1 MKVIT
6 CHIEPDFD
14 AIASAIAA
22 KLLFRDAI
30 VVFPNLPKRSKK
42 SFLIQSTI
50 YAYAD
55 VQKVDLDKI
64 DTLIVVDTHQK
75 SRIGEFS
82 KIVDKVKVICFDH
95 HTDGDINCSELYCKK
110 TGANTT
116 QIVMKLK
123 EQNIDFSAEEAT
135 LFMLGIYEDTGK
147 LLYPSTTVHDFE
159 ICAYLLEKGAKLDIV
174 SSVLEETIE
183 ESQVYLLNELIKNAR
198 IFEYNN
204 ISIMLSFAQY
214 SEYVSD
220 VANIVNTFLSM
231 KKTDAVICVFR
242 MQSRIFIIGRS
253 ANTKVDVARILKTFG
268 GGGHSLAASAT
279 VKDLTLIETLD
290 EVTLAIRESFLFIT
304 KAKDIMSTPA
314 KCVEKN
320 DTVFYCNEIMAKY
333 GVNSLVV
340 LNEGELVGIVS
351 RPTLQRA
358 IYHNYA
364 NEPVEKFMV
373 TDFYTVSEDV
383 DLSKIKTIII
393 DQKQRI
399 IPVVRNEKVVGVLTR
414 TNILNLI
421 NQTEQKLM
429 RKTLKVDLKLKN
441 KLDEKT
447 YNFFKIISEV
457 ALKLKMKAYA
467 VGGMVRDLVMDMPIK
482 DIDIVIEG
490 NAIEFAKEFA
500 KITEGKLITHD
511 EFKTAS
517 VIKDG
522 EKIDFA
528 TARQEYYD
536 EVSSGLPHVEES
548 SLKLDLYRRDFT
560 INTLAV
566 SLNENFGELID
577 YFGGMK
583 DIKDKK
589 IRILHNLSFIED
601 PTRVLR
607 ALRFAEKF
615 NFLLGQQTEKLMKN
629 ALELGVLNT
638 VSKNRLFL
646 ELSLILKEEKV
657 VGILK
662 RINDYKIFKYLHK
675 EFYID
680 ESCFALIEAAKD
692 FVKMCTFFCP
702 VTFKIEAIYFSIL
715 KFCFRKKFNLVS
727 VLGITDDKMEKIYQQ
742 MIQINVFLSK
752 KRNKSEIYFFLKPMP
767 LEAQIA
773 AFAITK
779 SHFVKDALI
788 SYIRDLQSMKPFVSG
803 KDLIDLGL
811 KPSVAFGKILEH
823 CFKRQIEGDFA
834 NKQEAIDYVKS
845 KYLN

>member
-1 MKVIT
+1 MKAIT

-22 KLLFRDAI
+22 KLLFKDAI

-64 DTLIVVDTHQK
+64 DTLVVVDTHQK

-95 HTDGDINCSELYCKK
+95 HTDGDINCDELYCKK

-204 ISIMLSFAQY
+204 ISIVLSFAQY
-214 SEYVSD
+214 SEYVGE

-253 ANTKVDVARILKTFG
+253 ANAKVDVARISKTFG

-290 EVTLAIRESFLFIT
+290 EVTSAIRESFLYTT
-304 KAKDIMSTPA
+304 KAKDIMSAPA
-314 KCVEKN
+314 KCVEKDN
-320 DTVFYCNEIMAKY
+320 TVAYCNEIMAKY
-333 GVNSLVV
+333 GINSLVV
-340 LNEGELVGIVS
+340 LNKGELVGIVS

-364 NEPVEKFMV
+364 DESVEKFMV

-383 DLSKIKTIII
+383 PLSKIKTIII

-429 RKTLKVDLKLKN
+429 HKTLKVDLKLKN

-447 YNFFKIISEV
+447 YSFFKVISEV

-467 VGGMVRDLVMDMPIK
+467 VGGMVRDIVMDMPIK

-500 KITEGKLITHD
+500 KIIDGKLITHD

-517 VIKDG
+517 VIKEG

-560 INTLAV
+560 INTLAI

-638 VSKNRLFL
+638 V
-646 ELSLILKEEKV
+646 
-657 VGILK
+657 
-662 RINDYKIFKYLHK
+662 
-675 EFYID
+675 
-680 ESCFALIEAAKD
+680 
-692 FVKMCTFFCP
+692 
-702 VTFKIEAIYFSIL
+702 
-715 KFCFRKKFNLVS
+715 
-727 VLGITDDKMEKIYQQ
+727 
-742 MIQINVFLSK
+742 
-752 KRNKSEIYFFLKPMP
+752 
-767 LEAQIA
+767 
-773 AFAITK
+773 
-779 SHFVKDALI
+779 
-788 SYIRDLQSMKPFVSG
+788 
-803 KDLIDLGL
+803 
-811 KPSVAFGKILEH
+811 
-823 CFKRQIEGDFA
+823 
-834 NKQEAIDYVKS
+834 
-845 KYLN
+845 

>member
-22 KLLFRDAI
+22 KLLFKDAI

-204 ISIMLSFAQY
+204 ISIVLSFAQY
-214 SEYVSD
+214 SEYVGE

-290 EVTLAIRESFLFIT
+290 EVTSAIRESFLYIT

-314 KCVEKN
+314 KCVEKDN
-320 DTVFYCNEIMAKY
+320 TVAYCNEIMAKY
-333 GVNSLVV
+333 GINSLVV
-340 LNEGELVGIVS
+340 LNKGELIGIVS

-364 NEPVEKFMV
+364 DESVEKFMV

-383 DLSKIKTIII
+383 PLSKIKTIII

-421 NQTEQKLM
+421 NQTEQ
-429 RKTLKVDLKLKN
+429 
-441 KLDEKT
+441 
-447 YNFFKIISEV
+447 
-457 ALKLKMKAYA
+457 
-467 VGGMVRDLVMDMPIK
+467 
-482 DIDIVIEG
+482 
-490 NAIEFAKEFA
+490 
-500 KITEGKLITHD
+500 
-511 EFKTAS
+511 
-517 VIKDG
+517 
-522 EKIDFA
+522 
-528 TARQEYYD
+528 
-536 EVSSGLPHVEES
+536 
-548 SLKLDLYRRDFT
+548 
-560 INTLAV
+560 
-566 SLNENFGELID
+566 
-577 YFGGMK
+577 
-583 DIKDKK
+583 
-589 IRILHNLSFIED
+589 
-601 PTRVLR
+601 
-607 ALRFAEKF
+607 
-615 NFLLGQQTEKLMKN
+615 
-629 ALELGVLNT
+629 
-638 VSKNRLFL
+638 
-646 ELSLILKEEKV
+646 
-657 VGILK
+657 
-662 RINDYKIFKYLHK
+662 
-675 EFYID
+675 
-680 ESCFALIEAAKD
+680 
-692 FVKMCTFFCP
+692 
-702 VTFKIEAIYFSIL
+702 
-715 KFCFRKKFNLVS
+715 
-727 VLGITDDKMEKIYQQ
+727 
-742 MIQINVFLSK
+742 
-752 KRNKSEIYFFLKPMP
+752 
-767 LEAQIA
+767 
-773 AFAITK
+773 
-779 SHFVKDALI
+779 
-788 SYIRDLQSMKPFVSG
+788 
-803 KDLIDLGL
+803 
-811 KPSVAFGKILEH
+811 
-823 CFKRQIEGDFA
+823 
-834 NKQEAIDYVKS
+834 
-845 KYLN
+845 

>member
-6 CHIEPDFD
+6 CHVEPDFD

-22 KLLFRDAI
+22 KLLYPDATI
-30 VVFPNLPKRSKK
+30 VFPNLPKRSKK
-42 SFLIQSTI
+42 NFLIQSTI

-55 VQKVDLDKI
+55 FQKVDLESI
-64 DTLIVVDTHQK
+64 DTLIVVDTRQK
-75 SRIGEFS
+75 SRIGEFA

-95 HTDGDINCSELYCKK
+95 HPDSDINCHEFYCKK

-116 QIVMKLK
+116 QVVMKLK
-123 EQNIDFSAEEAT
+123 ERNIDFSAEEAT

-147 LLYPSTTVHDFE
+147 LLYPSTTVYDFE
-159 ICAYLLEKGAKLDIV
+159 VCAYLLEKGAKLDVV

-183 ESQVYLLNELIKNAR
+183 ESQVYLLNELIHNAR

-204 ISIMLSFAQY
+204 ISIVLSFAQY
-214 SEYVSD
+214 SEYVAEA
-220 VANIVNTFLSM
+220 ANLVNTFLSM
-231 KKTDAVICVFR
+231 KKADAAICVFR

-253 ANTKVDVARILKTFG
+253 INEKVDVARILKTFN

-290 EVTLAIRESFLFIT
+290 EATLAIRDSFLYIT

-314 KCVEKN
+314 KCVEKT
-320 DTVFYCNEIMAKY
+320 DTVASCNEIMAKY
-333 GVNSLVV
+333 GINSLVV
-340 LNEGELVGIVS
+340 LDKGNLAGIIS

-364 NEPVEKFMV
+364 DEPVEKFMV
-373 TDFYTVSEDV
+373 TDFYTVNEDV
-383 DLSKIKTIII
+383 PLAKIKTIII
-393 DQKQRI
+393 EEKQRI
-399 IPVVRNEKVVGVLTR
+399 IPVLRNNEVVGVLTR

-441 KLDEKT
+441 KLDEKI
-447 YNFFKIISEV
+447 YNFFTIISEV

-467 VGGMVRDLVMDMPIK
+467 VGGMVRDLIMDIPIK

-490 NAIEFAKEFA
+490 NAIEFAKEFST
-500 KITEGKLITHD
+500 IVGGKLIAHN

-517 VIKDG
+517 VIING

-536 EVSSGLPHVEES
+536 EISSGLPHVEES

-560 INTLAV
+560 INTLAI

-577 YFGGMK
+577 YFGGVK

-646 ELSLILKEEKV
+646 EFSLVLKEEKV
-657 VGILK
+657 VEILK
-662 RINDYKIFKYLHK
+662 KINDYKIFKYLHK

-680 ESCFALIEAAKD
+680 ENCFNLINTGKD

-702 VTFKIEAIYFSIL
+702 IEFRIEAIYFSIL
-715 KFCFRKKFNLVS
+715 KFCFRKKFNLTNI
-727 VLGITDDKMEKIYQQ
+727 LGIVDSKIEKIYSQ

-752 KRNKSEIYFFLKPMP
+752 RRKKSEIYFFLKPMA

-773 AFAITK
+773 AFAISK
-779 SHFVKDALI
+779 SNYVKEALI
-788 SYIRDLQSMKPFVSG
+788 SYIRDLQFIKPLVSG
-803 KDLIDLGL
+803 KDLITLGF
-811 KPSVAFGKILEH
+811 KPSEIFGKILND
-823 CFKRQIEGDFA
+823 CFEKQIEGEFTS
-834 NKQEAIDYVKS
+834 KQEAIDYIKN

>member
-14 AIASAIAA
+14 AIASAIGA
-22 KLLFRDAI
+22 KLLYSDAV

-42 SFLIQSTI
+42 NFIIQSTI
-50 YAYAD
+50 YAYAEF
-55 VQKVDLDKI
+55 QKVDLEKI
-64 DTLIVVDTHQK
+64 DTLIVVDTCQK
-75 SRIGEFS
+75 SRIGEFA
-82 KIVDKVKVICFDH
+82 KIVDKVNVICFDH
-95 HTDGDINCSELYCKK
+95 HADCDINCSEHYFEK

-147 LLYPSTTVHDFE
+147 LLYPSTTVNDFAM
-159 ICAYLLEKGAKLDIV
+159 CAYLLEKGAKLDIV
-174 SSVLEETIE
+174 SNVLEETIE
-183 ESQVYLLNELIKNAR
+183 ESQIYLLNELIKNAR
-198 IFEYNN
+198 VFEYNN
-204 ISIMLSFAQY
+204 ISIVLSFAQY
-214 SEYVSD
+214 NEYVGE

-231 KKTDAVICVFR
+231 KKTDAAICVFK
-242 MQSRIFIIGRS
+242 MQSRIFVIGRS
-253 ANTKVDVARILKTFG
+253 TNPKIDVARILKTFN
-268 GGGHSLAASAT
+268 GGGHKLAASAT

-290 EVTLAIRESFLFIT
+290 AATNVIKESFFYAI
-304 KAKDIMSTPA
+304 KSKDIMSTPP
-314 KCVEKN
+314 KCVDKS
-320 DTVFYCNEIMAKY
+320 DSVLYCNEIMAKY
-333 GVNSLVV
+333 GINSLVV
-340 LNEGELVGIVS
+340 LDKDELVGIIS

-383 DLSKIKTIII
+383 ALSKIKTIII

-399 IPVVRNEKVVGVLTR
+399 IPVTKGTKVVGVLTR

-421 NQTEQKLM
+421 NQTEQKLIH
-429 RKTLKVDLKLKN
+429 KVFKVDLKLKN
-441 KLDEKT
+441 KLDERT
-447 YNFFKIISEV
+447 YNVFKTISQV
-457 ALKLKMKAYA
+457 ASKLNMKAYA

-490 NAIEFAKEFA
+490 NAIEFAKEFSH
-500 KITEGKLITHD
+500 IVGGKFIAHS

-517 VIKDG
+517 VIING

-536 EVSSGLPHVEES
+536 EASSGLPHVEES

-560 INTLAV
+560 INTLAI

-583 DIKDKK
+583 DINDKK

-601 PTRVLR
+601 PTRIFR

-629 ALELGVLNT
+629 ALELNVLNT

-657 VGILK
+657 VEILRK
-662 RINDYKIFKYLHK
+662 INEYKIFKYLHK
-675 EFYID
+675 DFYID
-680 ESCFALIEAAKD
+680 ETCFNLIESAKD

-702 VTFKIEAIYFSIL
+702 ITFKIENIYFAIL
-715 KFCFRKKFNLVS
+715 KFCFRKKFDLTN
-727 VLGITDDKMEKIYQQ
+727 VLNISDEKIEKIYQQ
-742 MIQINVFLSK
+742 MMEINVFLSK
-752 KRNKSEIYFFLKPMP
+752 KRKKSEVYFFLKPMW

-779 SHFVKDALI
+779 SSFAKDALI
-788 SYIRDLQSMKPFVSG
+788 LYLRDLQNQKPLVSG
-803 KDLIDLGL
+803 KDLIELGL
-811 KPSVAFGKILEH
+811 SPSELFGKILNDY
-823 CFKRQIEGDFA
+823 FQKQIEGFFA
-834 NKQEAIDYVKS
+834 DKKEAIEYIKS

>member
-1 MKVIT
+1 MKAIT

-22 KLLFRDAI
+22 KLLFKDAI

-64 DTLIVVDTHQK
+64 DTLVVVDTHQK

-95 HTDGDINCSELYCKK
+95 HTDGDINCDELYCKK

-204 ISIMLSFAQY
+204 ISIVLSFAQY
-214 SEYVSD
+214 SEYVGE

-253 ANTKVDVARILKTFG
+253 ANAKVDVARISKTFG

-290 EVTLAIRESFLFIT
+290 EVTSAIRESFLYTT
-304 KAKDIMSTPA
+304 KAKDIMSAPA
-314 KCVEKN
+314 KCVEKDN
-320 DTVFYCNEIMAKY
+320 TVAYCNEIMAKY
-333 GVNSLVV
+333 GINSLVV
-340 LNEGELVGIVS
+340 LNKGELVGIVS

-364 NEPVEKFMV
+364 DESVEKFMV

-383 DLSKIKTIII
+383 PLSKIKTIII

-429 RKTLKVDLKLKN
+429 HKTLKVDLKLKN

-447 YNFFKIISEV
+447 YSFFKVISEV

-467 VGGMVRDLVMDMPIK
+467 VGGMVRDIVMDMPIK

-500 KITEGKLITHD
+500 KIIDGKLITHD

-517 VIKDG
+517 VIKEG

-560 INTLAV
+560 INTLAI

-646 ELSLILKEEKV
+646 ELNLILKEEKV
-657 VGILK
+657 VEILR
-662 RINDYKIFKYLHK
+662 RINNYKIFKL
-675 EFYID
+675 
-680 ESCFALIEAAKD
+680 SLIH
-692 FVKMCTFFCP
+692 
-702 VTFKIEAIYFSIL
+702 I
-715 KFCFRKKFNLVS
+715 
-727 VLGITDDKMEKIYQQ
+727 
-742 MIQINVFLSK
+742 
-752 KRNKSEIYFFLKPMP
+752 
-767 LEAQIA
+767 
-773 AFAITK
+773 
-779 SHFVKDALI
+779 
-788 SYIRDLQSMKPFVSG
+788 
-803 KDLIDLGL
+803 
-811 KPSVAFGKILEH
+811 
-823 CFKRQIEGDFA
+823 
-834 NKQEAIDYVKS
+834 
-845 KYLN
+845 

>member
-22 KLLFRDAI
+22 KLLYKDAV

-42 SFLIQSTI
+42 NFLIQSTI
-50 YAYAD
+50 YAYAEF
-55 VQKVDLDKI
+55 QKVDLEKI
-64 DTLIVVDTHQK
+64 DTLIVVDTCQK
-75 SRIGEFS
+75 SRIGDFA
-82 KIVDKVKVICFDH
+82 KIVDKVNVICFDH
-95 HTDGDINCSELYCKK
+95 HADCDIDCSEYYFEK

-147 LLYPSTTVHDFE
+147 LLYPSTTINDFL

-183 ESQVYLLNELIKNAR
+183 ESQIYLLNELIKNAR
-198 IFEYNN
+198 VFEYNN
-204 ISIMLSFAQY
+204 ISIVLSFAQHN
-214 SEYVSD
+214 EYIGE

-231 KKTDAVICVFR
+231 KKTDAAICVFK
-242 MQSRIFIIGRS
+242 MQSRIFVIGRS
-253 ANTKVDVARILKTFG
+253 TNPKIDVARILKTFK
-268 GGGHSLAASAT
+268 GGGHKLAASAT

-290 EVTLAIRESFLFIT
+290 AATTAIKESFFYAI
-304 KAKDIMSTPA
+304 KSKDIMSTPP
-314 KCVEKN
+314 KCVDKG
-320 DTVFYCNEIMAKY
+320 DSVSYCNEIMAKY
-333 GVNSLVV
+333 GINSLVI
-340 LNEGELVGIVS
+340 LDKDELVGIIS

-383 DLSKIKTIII
+383 PLSTIKTIII

-399 IPVVRNEKVVGVLTR
+399 IPVTKDTKVVGVLTR

-421 NQTEQKLM
+421 NQTEQKLIH
-429 RKTLKVDLKLKN
+429 KVFKVDLKLKN
-441 KLDEKT
+441 KLDEKI
-447 YNFFKIISEV
+447 YNVLKIISQV
-457 ALKLKMKAYA
+457 ASKLNMKAYA
-467 VGGMVRDLVMDMPIK
+467 VGGVVRDLVMDMPIK

-490 NAIEFAKEFA
+490 NAIEFAKEFSN
-500 KITEGKLITHD
+500 IVGGKLIAHS

-517 VIKDG
+517 VIVDG

-536 EVSSGLPHVEES
+536 EASSGLPHVEES

-560 INTLAV
+560 INTLAI

-583 DIKDKK
+583 DIHDKK

-601 PTRVLR
+601 PTRIFR

-629 ALELGVLNT
+629 ALELNVLNT

-657 VGILK
+657 VEILRK
-662 RINDYKIFKYLHK
+662 INEYKIFKYLHK
-675 EFYID
+675 DFYID
-680 ESCFALIEAAKD
+680 EACFNIIESAKD
-692 FVKMCTFFCP
+692 FLKMCTFFCP
-702 VTFKIEAIYFSIL
+702 ITFRIEYIYFAIL
-715 KFCFRKKFNLVS
+715 KFCFRKKFDLTS
-727 VLGITDDKMEKIYQQ
+727 VLNISDEKIEKIYQQ
-742 MIQINVFLSK
+742 MMEINAFLSK
-752 KRNKSEIYFFLKPMP
+752 KRKKSEIYFFLKPMW
-767 LEAQIA
+767 LESQIA
-773 AFAITK
+773 AYAITK
-779 SHFVKDALI
+779 SSFAKEAIIL
-788 SYIRDLQSMKPFVSG
+788 YLRDLQNQKPLVSG
-803 KDLIDLGL
+803 KDLIELGL
-811 KPSVAFGKILEH
+811 EPSEIFGKILND
-823 CFKRQIEGDFA
+823 CFQKQLNGLFA
-834 NKQEAIDYVKS
+834 DKKEAIEYVKS
-845 KYLN
+845 KYC